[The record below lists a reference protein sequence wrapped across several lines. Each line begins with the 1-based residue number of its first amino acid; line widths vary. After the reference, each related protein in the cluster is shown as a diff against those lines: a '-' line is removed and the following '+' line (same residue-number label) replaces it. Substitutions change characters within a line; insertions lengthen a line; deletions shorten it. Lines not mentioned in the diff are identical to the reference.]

1 MLVLKRYQVIED
13 GTVIDNDT
21 GRVMWPVESRNGK
34 QVKPYHMLKGD
45 DGKFHYFSVKYLM
58 DGLGVDYE
66 EEIIVEEESE
76 FVNVTKLQ
84 DDPAERMKQ
93 LLGIVE
99 DF

>member
-21 GRVMWPVESRNGK
+21 GRVMWPVESRKGK

-58 DGLGVDYE
+58 EKLGVYYE
-66 EEIIVEEESE
+66 EEVIIEEESE